1 MFGRKAQKEIRE
13 LREENQRLKSESA
26 KLKGQY
32 DRNDVAVV
40 IDTNIP
46 LRWVVTQEGQRFLE
60 DLEGALFIPWTV
72 HKELQVMYHSAKR
85 EDEIRE
91 NGDRKKIKGL
101 EEFLSQ
107 LSDDER
113 QMREKRGPEALI
125 AYPFVQ
131 KKIEQGKWK
140 LIGRDVD
147 IEPYLKG
154 FNGKVEKELKLADAK
169 ILACCLYLA
178 DKFEFKEVV
187 LLTRDRGLRETAAK
201 YGIRA
206 EGGLS
211 SLIKK

>member
-1 MFGRKAQKEIRE
+1 MFGRKLRKKNQE
-13 LREENQRLKSESA
+13 LRKENQRLKSETA

-32 DRNDVAVV
+32 DKNDTAVV

-46 LRWVVTQEGQRFLE
+46 LYWVGAYGEQKFL
-60 DLEGALFIPWTV
+60 DNLEGALFIPWAV
-72 HKELQVMYHSAKR
+72 LKELQIMYHGAKR
-85 EDEIRE
+85 KDEIRKD
-91 NGDRKKIKGL
+91 GDRKKIKGL

-107 LSDDER
+107 LTDEE
-113 QMREKRGPEALI
+113 QTHREKTGQEALV

-131 KKIEQGKWK
+131 EKIEQGKWK

-201 YGIRA
+201 YSIRA
-206 EGGLS
+206 EKEFS

>member
-32 DRNDVAVV
+32 DRNDVAIV

-46 LRWVVTQEGQRFLE
+46 LRWAVTQEGQKFLE

-113 QMREKRGPEALI
+113 QMRDKRGPEALI

-131 KKIEQGKWK
+131 EKIEQGKWK

-147 IEPYLKG
+147 IKPYFKG

-187 LLTRDRGLRETAAK
+187 LLTRDRGLKETAAR
-201 YGIRA
+201 YSIRA